1 MRDLL
6 SWNISL
12 GRWFGVPVRLHV
24 FFVLFA
30 LVAAHLA
37 TGDPAQQWG
46 ALAGAGLGLL
56 FLSVL
61 WHECAHC
68 LAAWRLGARIQSVLL
83 WPAGGLTP
91 VHAPLEPEDELVVS
105 ASGPISNLLVCL
117 LLLPALWLARSQF
130 DGGLQFARL
139 IHPLAPPVGA
149 GPLRAVDLLPLAFW
163 VNWLLLLVNL
173 LPVQCLDGG
182 RVLRAI
188 LWTQTDVRTAGIC
201 VANAARVAA
210 FLLLPLAL
218 YLHRDYPFST
228 LPISLLAVFLFF
240 SGRQELERLRDAE
253 ELAWETH
260 DEALDG
266 GGAPDRSG
274 GSLGAVLRQWWK
286 RRAQERAQRAVERAA
301 AEERLADELLARLHE
316 HGPAALSPADRAVLD
331 RVSARY
337 RSRQQR

>member
-37 TGDPAQQWG
+37 TGDASQQWG
-46 ALAGAGLGLL
+46 ALAAAGLGLL
-56 FLSVL
+56 FVSVV
-61 WHECAHC
+61 WHEFAHC
-68 LAAWRLGARIQSVLL
+68 LAAWRLGARIQGVLL

-117 LLLPALWLARSQF
+117 LLLPALWLARSEF
-130 DGGLQFARL
+130 DGGLQFSRL

-163 VNWLLLLVNL
+163 INWLLLLVNL
-173 LPVQCLDGG
+173 LPAQCLDGG

-188 LWTQTDVRTAGIC
+188 LWTQTDVRTAGIW
-201 VANAARVAA
+201 VASAARVAA
-210 FLLLPLAL
+210 FLLLPVAL
-218 YLHRDYPFST
+218 YLHHDYPFST

-253 ELAWETH
+253 DHAWEAG
-260 DEALDG
+260 DEAALAAG
-266 GGAPDRSG
+266 ERSG
-274 GSLGAVLRQWWK
+274 GSLWAVLKQWWR
-286 RRAQERAQRAVERAA
+286 RRALEREQRAVERAA
-301 AEERLADELLARLHE
+301 AEERLADELLARLYE
-316 HGPAALSPADRAVLD
+316 HGPSALSPADRAVLD